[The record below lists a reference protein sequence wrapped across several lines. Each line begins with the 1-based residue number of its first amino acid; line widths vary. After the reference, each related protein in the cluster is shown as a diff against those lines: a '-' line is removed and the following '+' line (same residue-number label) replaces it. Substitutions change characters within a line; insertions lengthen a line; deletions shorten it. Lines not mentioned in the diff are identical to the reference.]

1 MRFNDRITELRR
13 NAGLTQEQLA
23 KELFVSRE
31 LVSKWE
37 RGERLPDYK
46 TVGRLAQA
54 LGTAPE
60 QIISEDE
67 LIRAELAECIPAGQ
81 EGRNADVV
89 PLLNRFL
96 GDLKQ
101 KPRNVFVRR
110 YRFHESPKE
119 IGELYGIGE
128 GYVRTM
134 LARTRR
140 KLKAFLK
147 ESVSDEQ

>member
-1 MRFNDRITELRR
+1 MACALEDG
-13 NAGLTQEQLA
+13 AGEAYLP
-23 KELFVSRE
+23 FVA
-31 LVSKWE
+31 VA
-37 RGERLPDYK
+37 
-46 TVGRLAQA
+46 TV
-54 LGTAPE
+54 
-60 QIISEDE
+60 
-67 LIRAELAECIPAGQ
+67 
-81 EGRNADVV
+81 ADVV

-119 IGELYGIGE
+119 IGEMYGIGE

-140 KLKAFLK
+140 KLKVFLK